1 MPSLVLLILLLCVFL
16 HKPLITVVPEITWQ
30 LIVPWPRSGLIQHHV
45 PSLSRGPKL
54 TSQAVLGAGKA
65 IAPLGRYLSV
75 LACQVCPRTWNF
87 VEVGCSL
94 TASQSAAK
102 MPNTAA
108 LVLCPK
114 VPAVLADV
122 KGCFVLP
129 WPRHHQLLTFIKLC
143 LP

>member
-1 MPSLVLLILLLCVFL
+1 MPSLFLLILLLCLFL
-16 HKPLITVVPEITWQ
+16 HKPLIAVVPEITWQ

-114 VPAVLADV
+114 VLAVLADV
-122 KGCFVLP
+122 KGCFILS
-129 WPRHHQLLTFIKLC
+129 WPRHHQLLTLIKFC